1 MDEKHILKNKRVE
14 NLQALMMEATVGNE
28 YSTLLSNA
36 LAASG
41 VKVTLVVPKERK
53 FFMKP
58 DCEVL
63 YLMPAKHGGVNKIF
77 KLFSYPGY
85 LLKIIFHSLMN
96 RDEILHFQFFR
107 NEIDSFL
114 FIVLRLLGVRTVKTA
129 HNILPHEKKRID
141 YILHKIVYKY
151 SSAIIVHSETLKTKL
166 LNVFGSI
173 DPAKIKVVQHGDFN
187 FYRSESTDNRDTIRN
202 SFGFEK
208 DDKVILFFGIIR
220 EYKGLD
226 ILLDAFGIARN
237 SDSKLKLLIAGN
249 PFTGQLRNFYNER
262 IKTLNNNRSVISHLE
277 YIPAEKVSKYFITA
291 DIVVLP
297 YKHIDHSG
305 IIHLAYSFGK
315 PVIATRVG
323 DFTEVIE
330 HGKSGLLLDS
340 NDAVNLAKWIG
351 IAFSDADQLK
361 KMGDYAAHLNRTKY
375 SWQTA
380 ALKTIEVYRDINE

>member
-1 MDEKHILKNKRVE
+1 MDEKHRLKNKRVE
-14 NLQALMMEATVGNE
+14 NLQLLMLEATVGNE

-41 VKVTLVVPKERK
+41 VKVMLVVPKERK
-53 FFMKP
+53 FTMKP
-58 DCEVL
+58 GCEVL
-63 YLMPAKHGGVNKIF
+63 YLMPPKGGSVNKIF

-85 LLKIIFHSLMN
+85 LLKIIFHSLLN
-96 RDEILHFQFFR
+96 RDVILHFQFFR
-107 NEIDSFL
+107 NQIDSFL

-151 SSAIIVHSETLKTKL
+151 SSAIIVHSELLKTKL
-166 LNVFGSI
+166 LTMFDRI
-173 DPAKIKVVQHGDFN
+173 DPAKIKVVPHGDFN
-187 FYRSESTDNRDTIRN
+187 FYRFESTENRETIRS
-202 SFGFEK
+202 SFGFGK
-208 DDKVILFFGIIR
+208 DDKVLLFFGIIR

-237 SDSKLKLLIAGN
+237 SDSRLKLLIAGD
-249 PFTGQLRNFYNER
+249 PFTEKLKNFYIER
-262 IKTLNNNRSVISHLE
+262 IKALNNNRSIISHLE
-277 YIPAEKVSKYFITA
+277 FIPAEKVSDYFTSA
-291 DIVVLP
+291 DIVILP

-330 HGKSGLLLDS
+330 HGKSGFLLDS
-340 NDAVNLAKWIG
+340 NDAENLAKWIS
-351 IAFSDADQLK
+351 IAFSDSDQLN
-361 KMGDYAAHLNRTKY
+361 KMGEYASHLNETKY

-380 ALKTIEVYRDINE
+380 ALKTIEIYREINE